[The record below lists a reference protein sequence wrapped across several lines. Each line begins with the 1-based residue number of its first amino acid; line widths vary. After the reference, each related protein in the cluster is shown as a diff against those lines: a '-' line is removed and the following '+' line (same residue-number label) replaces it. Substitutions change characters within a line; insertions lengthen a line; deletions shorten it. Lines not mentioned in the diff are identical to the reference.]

1 MSSSVAELNAAL
13 AVARKEVDATG
24 YGHWVSNDLLIK
36 VVRASLAAAEDAR
49 AKAAAK

>member
-1 MSSSVAELNAAL
+1 MSASVAELNAAL

-36 VVRASLAAAEDAR
+36 VVRASLAAADAER
-49 AKAAAK
+49 AKAAK